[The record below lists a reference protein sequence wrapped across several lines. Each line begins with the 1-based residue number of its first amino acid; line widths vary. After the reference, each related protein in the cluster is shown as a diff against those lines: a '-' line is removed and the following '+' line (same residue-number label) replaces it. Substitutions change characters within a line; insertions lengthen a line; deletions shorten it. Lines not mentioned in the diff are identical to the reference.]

1 MNPTPESP
9 TISPASLMPSASANA
24 LNDGAEEL
32 YLILNS
38 SIRCQFFHSVL

>member
-1 MNPTPESP
+1 VQDGKEINVLELVT
-9 TISPASLMPSASANA
+9 ANA